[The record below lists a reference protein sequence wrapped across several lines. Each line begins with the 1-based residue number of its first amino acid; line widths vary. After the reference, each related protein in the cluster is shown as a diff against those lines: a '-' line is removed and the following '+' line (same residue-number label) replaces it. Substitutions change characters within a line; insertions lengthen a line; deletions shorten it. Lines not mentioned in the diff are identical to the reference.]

1 MLAALAYFA
10 FPGNLALAAQVLIA
24 GLFALSLDVLLG
36 YTGIASLG
44 HAAFFGFGGYTVA
57 LLSASGHG
65 EPISGLIAAGVVA
78 AIIGFICGLF
88 VARLTGIA
96 LLTVTLGIGLLVYE
110 IANRARGITGGVD
123 GIQGIT
129 TAPVFG
135 VFSFDLYGH
144 TAYVFTYVVVFLVY
158 LAARHLVNSPF
169 GLELTGIR
177 ENIRRMPALGVS
189 VRRRYV
195 AAFTVSAAIAGI
207 AGGLLT
213 EVTQSCALNVVSFDR
228 SVAVLIMVVLGGSGS
243 LIGAF
248 IGAAVFIVA
257 QDRLSS
263 LDPVYWN
270 FWVGLMLV
278 VVVLAARGGIVGLF
292 EAASRRLRKRG

>member
-1 MLAALAYFA
+1 M
-10 FPGNLALAAQVLIA
+10 LIA
-24 GLFALSLDVLLG
+24 GLFALSLDILLG

-44 HAAFFGFGGYTVA
+44 HAAFFGFGAYTVA
-57 LLSASGHG
+57 LLSSNGHG

-78 AIIGFICGLF
+78 AIVGFVSGLF
-88 VARLTGIA
+88 LARLTGIA
-96 LLTVTLGIGLLVYE
+96 LLTVTLGIGLIVYE
-110 IANRARGITGGVD
+110 IANSAHAITGGVD
-123 GIQGIT
+123 GIQGIA
-129 TAPVFG
+129 TAPVLG
-135 VFSFDLYGH
+135 IFSFDLYGR
-144 TAYVFTYVVVFLVY
+144 TAYIFTYVVVFAVY
-158 LAARHLVNSPF
+158 LVARRIVNSPF

-177 ENIRRMPALGVS
+177 GNIRRMPALGVS

-248 IGAAVFIVA
+248 VGAALFIIA

-278 VVVLAARGGIVGLF
+278 VVVLVARGGIVGLF
-292 EAASRRLRKRG
+292 EAAWRRLRSRG